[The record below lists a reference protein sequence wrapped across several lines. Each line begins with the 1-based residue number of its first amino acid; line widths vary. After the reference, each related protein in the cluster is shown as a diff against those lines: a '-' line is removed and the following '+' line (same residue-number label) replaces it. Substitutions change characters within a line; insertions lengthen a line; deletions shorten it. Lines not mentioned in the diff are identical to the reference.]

1 MTNSIGR
8 VALLWRGDRQARDS
22 AKPETSRLHRVFEA
36 LASRILWSTEHPLCL
51 VAQSASR

>member
-8 VALLWRGDRQARDS
+8 LALLWRGDRQARDS